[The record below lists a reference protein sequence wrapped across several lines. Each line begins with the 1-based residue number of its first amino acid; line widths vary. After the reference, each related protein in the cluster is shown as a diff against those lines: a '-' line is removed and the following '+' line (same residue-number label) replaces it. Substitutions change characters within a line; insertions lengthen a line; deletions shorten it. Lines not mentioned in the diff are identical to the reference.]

1 MIDLVLNPYLEIT
14 FSLQFFWKKK
24 KKKKNNEL
32 EVLEVLGSKGINKLI
47 PFW

>member
-14 FSLQFFWKKK
+14 FSLHFFLK

-47 PFW
+47 PF

>member
-14 FSLQFFWKKK
+14 FSLQFFWKK

-47 PFW
+47 PF

>member
-14 FSLQFFWKKK
+14 FSLQFFGE

-47 PFW
+47 PF

>member
-14 FSLQFFWKKK
+14 FSLSFFEKKQK
-24 KKKKNNEL
+24 QKNNEL

-47 PFW
+47 PF

>member
-14 FSLQFFWKKK
+14 FSLQFFEKKQK
-24 KKKKNNEL
+24 QKNNEL

-47 PFW
+47 PF